1 MEVRPS
7 DPWVETHV
15 LYGDG
20 GVTGRQ
26 TDDVWVF
33 ETAT

>member
-1 MEVRPS
+1 MYANAGPSTEV
-7 DPWVETHV
+7 DV